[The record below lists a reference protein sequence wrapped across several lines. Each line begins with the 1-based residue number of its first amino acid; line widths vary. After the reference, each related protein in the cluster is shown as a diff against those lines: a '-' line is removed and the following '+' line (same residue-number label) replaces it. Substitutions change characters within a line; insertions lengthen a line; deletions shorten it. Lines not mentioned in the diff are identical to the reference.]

1 MPTPMEQLRALEKQ
15 LFAYTYAACVINYDD
30 ATVAPPESSE
40 GRGEALEALSAAEH
54 QLLTGS
60 GLPGLLK
67 DARKGAP
74 GEQEAADDADW
85 E

>member
-40 GRGEALEALSAAEH
+40 GRGEALEAL
-54 QLLTGS
+54 LLRYC
-60 GLPGLLK
+60 PM
-67 DARKGAP
+67 
-74 GEQEAADDADW
+74 E
-85 E
+85 